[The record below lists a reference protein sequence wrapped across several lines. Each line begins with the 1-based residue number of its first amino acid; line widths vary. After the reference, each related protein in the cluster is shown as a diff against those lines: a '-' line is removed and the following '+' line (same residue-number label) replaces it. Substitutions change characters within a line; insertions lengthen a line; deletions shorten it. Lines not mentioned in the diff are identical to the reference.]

1 MSDFWRR
8 LIRIGVHEGVPARE
22 LRYITLLNGL
32 AIVVGLLL
40 LANIPFTAA
49 YLPDTAFIL
58 GVQVADLAAC
68 VIALFLNAR
77 RQYLAARLCFNLI
90 AAINLATYPL
100 ATGTQTGAHF
110 LQLLVIVAAFYL
122 YPPRE
127 TVIKYSVIALST
139 LFLILWSAF
148 DGSAVVEASRDWLGV
163 QVLPEPLLNI
173 LSWAMPAN
181 VAIFMLAFMYY
192 GQAILR
198 RAEDRTEALLRNIL
212 PEPIMQ
218 RLKQGEAVI
227 ADSFSSVTVLFA
239 DIVGFTELAGR
250 TPPEK
255 LVQILNAIFS
265 RFDDLVEDRGLEK
278 IKTIGDAYMV
288 VGGLP
293 VRSDD
298 HVALVCRLG
307 LEMLSEI
314 KRIEAARTLG
324 LNIRIGIHTGPVAA
338 GVIGRKKFSYDL
350 WGDTVNVAS
359 RMESQGIPGEIQ
371 VTESVHAEVHGGFE
385 LEPRGSLQVK
395 GKGPLSVYLLR
406 SGPSR

>member
-1 MSDFWRR
+1 
-8 LIRIGVHEGVPARE
+8 
-22 LRYITLLNGL
+22 
-32 AIVVGLLL
+32 
-40 LANIPFTAA
+40 
-49 YLPDTAFIL
+49 
-58 GVQVADLAAC
+58 
-68 VIALFLNAR
+68 
-77 RQYLAARLCFNLI
+77 
-90 AAINLATYPL
+90 
-100 ATGTQTGAHF
+100 
-110 LQLLVIVAAFYL
+110 
-122 YPPRE
+122 
-127 TVIKYSVIALST
+127 
-139 LFLILWSAF
+139 
-148 DGSAVVEASRDWLGV
+148 
-163 QVLPEPLLNI
+163 
-173 LSWAMPAN
+173 MPAN